1 MNDLTTYIRTIVE
14 DSYHVSKRG
23 GYGSK
28 VNKIV
33 SLLSPCD
40 TLDCIN
46 AWIDVLYTDRII
58 HTLGHGAA
66 RDVYYIDE
74 DHVLKVPSSEWGIGQ
89 NWGEMNPKI
98 QSMLYPFVPKVY
110 AADEEN
116 GLWIIAENVPKTG
129 KEASQEWMEKTG
141 LYEYFKSMDD
151 FSNFAELI
159 IENYHAWM
167 AGYKT
172 QGLSKVDLD
181 EFMMINGLDHATIR
195 RVYKLPII
203 RALYR
208 AKTELDVGIWDLKSD
223 NIGIASDGRPVIIDL
238 GV

>member
-40 TLDCIN
+40 TLREVD
-46 AWIDVLYTDRII
+46 DVLHKLIVDRTIYRI
-58 HTLGHGAA
+58 GYGSF

-74 DHVLKVPSSEWGIGQ
+74 DHVLKVPSGESGTGQ

-151 FSNFAELI
+151 FQLFSEAL
-159 IENYHAWM
+159 IENYYKIM
-167 AGYKT
+167 AGDKS
-172 QGLSKVDLD
+172 QDWDKSDLD
-181 EFMMINGLDHATIR
+181 EFMMISGLDHASLR

-208 AKTELDVGIWDLKSD
+208 AKTELDVGIWDLKAG